1 MAGIVNTHQSEAW
14 NGYEGRH
21 WADHHDRYDA
31 LNSTYNERLLDAA
44 GVGSETNVLDIGCG
58 NGQVTRQAAR
68 RASHGSALG
77 VDLSGPMLTT
87 ARHLAESEGI
97 TNVTFEQGDVQVHPF
112 KPESLDAAISR
123 FAIMFFAD
131 PVAAFTNIARAL
143 RPNGRLAFLSM
154 TDLAGTD
161 LATIMQALAPHLPPT
176 GQFGSHGSSP
186 LSLSEPAHIKTILTS
201 AGFHDV
207 ATEHIEGESIWGSDA
222 ADAAG
227 FFMGWGPVRF
237 NLGDADPA
245 PAHEAVETA
254 FRPFERDHAVRL
266 TGTAWL
272 TTAHYD
278 AG

>member
-44 GVGSETNVLDIGCG
+44 GVGDRSHVLDIGCG

-68 RASHGSALG
+68 RASQGSALG
-77 VDLSGPMLTT
+77 VDLSEPMLAT
-87 ARHLAESEGI
+87 ARRVAGEEGI
-97 TNVTFEQGDVQVHPF
+97 GNVTFEQGDVQVHPF
-112 KPESLDAAISR
+112 KPESLDVAVSR
-123 FAIMFFAD
+123 FAVMFFAD
-131 PVAAFTNIARAL
+131 PVAAFTNVGRAL
-143 RPNGRLAFLSM
+143 RPGGRLAFLSM

-161 LATIMQALAPHLPPT
+161 LGSVMQALAPYLPPGGAVGGHDT
-176 GQFGSHGSSP
+176 GP
-186 LSLSEPAHIKTILTS
+186 LSLSDPARIETVLTG
-201 AGFHDV
+201 AGFQNV
-207 ATEHIEGESIWGSDA
+207 TSEIVEGESVWGSDA

-227 FFMGWGPVRF
+227 FFMAWGPVRF
-237 NLGDADPA
+237 NLGDRDPA

-254 FRPFERDHAVRL
+254 FRRFERDGAVRL